1 MSGGLLDAVERS
13 APNELDA
20 AEAGYRWLGLE
31 RAAAVVAMVR
41 REIDSGALE
50 DDDRAEAL
58 EVRAD
63 DAYGQAVP
71 ADQAL
76 VDAFRVR
83 LEANPGAFASL

>member
-1 MSGGLLDAVERS
+1 M
-13 APNELDA
+13 
-20 AEAGYRWLGLE
+20 GLE
-31 RAAAVVAMVR
+31 PAAAAVAMVR

-58 EVRAD
+58 ELLAE
-63 DAYGQAVP
+63 DAYRQAIP

-76 VDAFRVR
+76 VDAFRAR